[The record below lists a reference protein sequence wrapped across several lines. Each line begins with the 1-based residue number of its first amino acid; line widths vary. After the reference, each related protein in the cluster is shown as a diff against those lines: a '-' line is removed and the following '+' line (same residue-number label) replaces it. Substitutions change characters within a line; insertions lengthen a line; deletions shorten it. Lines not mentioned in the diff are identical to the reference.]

1 MPIDSVS
8 ACCYFTYL
16 SESNA
21 KLGAIR
27 TAFNAL
33 KWAHSFVP
41 GLNKF
46 NDPLDDNVTKRVFES
61 ALRSIKPGRN
71 MKAPLTSV
79 LIKRI
84 IDTLGE
90 SPSLK
95 QIRNAAIIS
104 LAHNLLLR
112 HDEISHLSCAHVLED
127 EDRFKIR
134 IISSKTDTLRNGKE
148 VLLAKTEGKYSTS
161 SLLSRYLNKAGL
173 KTGQNHF
180 LFCPLVGLNRVANQK
195 LSYSSFRLILK
206 GAVESAG
213 ADSSLFGFHSCR
225 SGGATDLATNLSSY
239 ELMTAGRWKDPRSLA
254 HYVEIP
260 DARRLEWSRSL
271 QS

>member
-1 MPIDSVS
+1 
-8 ACCYFTYL
+8 
-16 SESNA
+16 
-21 KLGAIR
+21 
-27 TAFNAL
+27 
-33 KWAHSFVP
+33 
-41 GLNKF
+41 
-46 NDPLDDNVTKRVFES
+46 
-61 ALRSIKPGRN
+61 
-71 MKAPLTSV
+71 MKAPLTTD

-84 IDTLGE
+84 IDALEE

-95 QIRNAAIIS
+95 QIRNATIIS

-112 HDEISHLSCAHVLED
+112 HDEISHLSCAHVSD
-127 EDRFKIR
+127 SGDHFKIR
-134 IISSKTDTLRNGKE
+134 IISSKTDTLRNGKD
-148 VLLAKTEGKYSTS
+148 VLLAKTEGRYSTTN
-161 SLLSRYLNKAGL
+161 LLSRYLDMAGL
-173 KTGQNHF
+173 RLGDNQF
-180 LFCPLVGLNRVANQK
+180 LFCPISGKNQILNQK

-260 DARRLEWSRSL
+260 DARRLEWSKSL
-271 QS
+271 QY